1 MKGYFSIVLFLIA
14 GSFLT
19 AQKIDFDTSSSWEK
33 LQSRAKKQ
41 NKYLFVDCYTEW
53 CGWCKV
59 MDKETFTDKNIAA
72 YMNEHFIAAKIDM
85 EKDYGINLSMKY
97 RITGFPSFII
107 FSPDGKLV
115 YKTFGFQKPEK
126 FISELENAL
135 NQEKQLQLRGVS
147 DVVDLDF
154 PAFYKKAFAG
164 NGKRIFPT
172 AEIIDSFYNSRISW
186 TDEVTFNV
194 MSRFKMPEKVKEY
207 FLTELEQFRYLYDKE
222 VDQILS
228 RLSNEKLKMAMD
240 EADEKLLMD
249 AVEFTS
255 KYLPEESEEQI
266 KYMKLTFW
274 SNTENWQKFAVEF
287 QSLLETE
294 PFNQPST
301 INSYCWDIY
310 ENCNDPEVIANA
322 CSWMERAINM
332 DPQYAYLDTYAALLF
347 KNKQFDQA
355 EKYAKLAIKTGL
367 ENKEDVQSTEELLQK
382 IQDSK

>member
-1 MKGYFSIVLFLIA
+1 MKGFFSIILILIA

-97 RITGFPSFII
+97 RVTAFPSFII

-115 YKTFGFQKPEK
+115 YKTLGFQKPEK
-126 FISELENAL
+126 FILELENAL
-135 NQEKQLQLRGVS
+135 NQEKQLKLRGVS
-147 DVVDLDF
+147 EVVDLDF

-172 AEIIDSFYNSRISW
+172 DETIDSFYNSRKNW

-194 MSRFKMPEKVKEY
+194 MGKFKMPDKVKDF

-294 PFNQPST
+294 SFNQPST

-322 CSWMERAINM
+322 CSWMERAINT
-332 DPQYAYLDTYAALLF
+332 DPQYAYLDTFAALLF
-347 KNKQFDQA
+347 KNKQYDQA
-355 EKYAKLAIKTGL
+355 EKYAKLAIKTGQ
-367 ENKEDVQSTEELLQK
+367 ENKEDVKSTEELLQK